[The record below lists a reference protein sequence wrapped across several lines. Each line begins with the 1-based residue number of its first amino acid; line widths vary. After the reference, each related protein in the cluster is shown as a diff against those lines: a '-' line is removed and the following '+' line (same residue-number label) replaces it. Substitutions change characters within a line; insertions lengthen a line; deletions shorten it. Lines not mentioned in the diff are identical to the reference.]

1 MLIAIIALSVIDHA
15 VIAGILTKLSKGGL
29 VVISF
34 TCQLGW
40 PHSAQIIL
48 YFCICEG
55 VFGLAYELV
64 GSVN

>member
-1 MLIAIIALSVIDHA
+1 MTLLLSLFGDKLGLKEMYLGA
-15 VIAGILTKLSKGGL
+15 KLSKGGL
-29 VVISF
+29 VAISF
-34 TCQLGW
+34 MCQLGW
-40 PHSAQIIL
+40 TDSAQIIL